1 MYDKAL
7 VLAKH
12 RHAGRYLVGFSF
24 TESVIFPM
32 PLVVML
38 TPTVLAALWL
48 IG

>member
-12 RHAGRYLVGFSF
+12 RHEGRYLFGFSF
-24 TESVIFPM
+24 TESVIFPI
-32 PLVVML
+32 PFVVML
-38 TPTVLAALWL
+38 TPMALAGLWL